1 MIATIALSAV
11 LAVLGPLADA
21 SDAANG
27 SAASAAQAPENPAIT
42 RRVDAQFDAWQRGS
56 LDRSLYALRA
66 NEQLGADIV
75 GAISAHLKPLG
86 TLHSANSLFKIQRVR
101 QHDLCLFAALRKRQH
116 TNETW
121 FRPAGKNQHRF
132 IRARPIGLCC
142 AQPVV

>member
-66 NEQLGADIV
+66 NEQLGADVV

-86 TLHSANSLFKIQRVR
+86 TLHSANSLFKYKESGSTIYVYS
-101 QHDLCLFAALRKRQH
+101 LRCE
-116 TNETW
+116 N
-121 FRPAGKNQHRF
+121 GS
-132 IRARPIGLCC
+132 IRMRLGFDPQGRISTVSFE
-142 AQPVV
+142 PDP